1 MKILFGVVA
10 VAAIVLGLGA
20 VVGLFLP
27 AQVEISTSVTINAP
41 AAEVFPYIN
50 DLGRWEEWTA
60 WTKEQ
65 YPDMKRSFGAVK
77 EGKGGSMSWEE
88 AGGAGQLEI
97 VSSEENK
104 SIEFDLSFE
113 GGEPWRGLGGG
124 DRPAAA
130 QADPLAGDHPR
141 RLRPHRRG
149 ASAPGSGADRGGPDP
164 GGDARLCRSPGIEFG
179 GDEGQLPRGG

>member
-27 AQVEISTSVTINAP
+27 AQVDISTSVTINAP

-65 YPDMKRSFGAVK
+65 YPDMKRSFGDIKA
-77 EGKGGSMSWEE
+77 GKGGTMSWTD
-88 AGGAGQLEI
+88 AGGAGELEI
-97 VSSEENK
+97 VSSEANK
-104 SIEFDLSFE
+104 GIEFDLSFE
-113 GGEPWRGLGGG
+113 GGDPWRSAIALEEEAGVTTVTWSMKGDKPFLLRFLPMESAIKKDYDAGLQKLKKCITGE
-124 DRPAAA
+124 DAAA
-130 QADPLAGDHPR
+130 EPKKDD
-141 RLRPHRRG
+141 
-149 ASAPGSGADRGGPDP
+149 
-164 GGDARLCRSPGIEFG
+164 
-179 GDEGQLPRGG
+179 